1 MAFQLFEDDSD
12 EDEDS
17 EAEEEII
24 VKPQFQGKEGE
35 KVGCF
40 YLKILK
46 LRTRIYVFLT
56 VTPLIIANSFTI
68 NH

>member
-1 MAFQLFEDDSD
+1 MAFQLFENDSD

-35 KVGCF
+35 KVGTLMNLF
-40 YLKILK
+40 G
-46 LRTRIYVFLT
+46 RIFERY
-56 VTPLIIANSFTI
+56 
-68 NH
+68 